1 MDCCVIQVQKK
12 QYPVPV
18 TDALKNK
25 RRITEKLALMRKT
38 CLLRIIQ
45 IQVILDAFSSQGNT
59 LIAFTNVMKELTTV
73 QENLDND
80 QARIVNIHYTKT
92 VLQKIE
98 MLENEQISKRQAD
111 VIRVQFDEKITER
124 ERLY

>member
-1 MDCCVIQVQKK
+1 M
-12 QYPVPV
+12 PV
-18 TDALKNK
+18 TEPLRKK
-25 RRITEKLALMRKT
+25 RRITEKLAHMRKT

-59 LIAFTNVMKELTTV
+59 LIAFTNVMKELRAV

-98 MLENEQISKRQAD
+98 MLESQQISKVQAD
-111 VIRVQFDEKITER
+111 QIRN
-124 ERLY
+124 